1 MLRKEITYTD
11 FEGVQ
16 QTKTFFFN
24 LSRSELAKL
33 ELGSQGK
40 GGLQASLQAIIDA
53 GDNQRILEEFEKI
66 VRMTYGIKTPDG
78 DFVKTKE
85 VQDIFISGPAYDQMF
100 IDFLT
105 DPNAFS
111 AFINAVVPADPA
123 DFKNSQTQPAPSA
136 REQFAQ
142 RTGRDIPEGT
152 VDVNTTLPSDA
163 HRIPMAQDSA
173 PVQVPTTPQPQPTQV
188 PPVVDFRQPE
198 NAEAQPSGPQNPA
211 DYAAFLRWQEQQAQG
226 NLPRPP
232 HEQ

>member
-11 FEGVQ
+11 FEGQQ

-24 LSRSELAKL
+24 ISQSELTKM
-33 ELGSQGK
+33 ELASHGK
-40 GGLQASLQAIIDA
+40 GGLQKALQAIIDA

-66 VRMTYGIKTPDG
+66 VRMSYGIKNADG
-78 DFVKTKE
+78 EFVKTKE

-100 IDFLT
+100 MDFLL
-105 DPNAFS
+105 DPGAFA
-111 AFINAVVPADPA
+111 AFINAVVPVAPE
-123 DFKNSQTQPAPSA
+123 DFNRPQQPAPSA

-142 RTGRDIPEGT
+142 RTGRNVPEGA

-163 HRIPMAQDSA
+163 NRIPMVQDSA
-173 PVQVPTTPQPQPTQV
+173 PVQVPTTPEPQPTQT

-198 NAEAQPSGPQNPA
+198 NAVEQPSGPQNPA

-232 HEQ
+232 HEG